1 MYIYSN
7 GALYHWFMFPFSSYC
22 LQDAGVR
29 DVGVDWNDLDTMTA
43 WFQFSMGSKLVV
55 WWCVVVFPQHGQTKL
70 GRQSTQSRLQ
80 TLHKGIN

>member
-43 WFQFSMGSKLVV
+43 WFQFPMGSKLVV
-55 WWCVVVFPQHGQTKL
+55 
-70 GRQSTQSRLQ
+70 
-80 TLHKGIN
+80 

>member
-7 GALYHWFMFPFSSYC
+7 GALYHWFMFPFLSYEC
-22 LQDAGVR
+22 G
-29 DVGVDWNDLDTMTA
+29 GDWNDLDTMTA